1 MKRLTSI
8 VLILSITINIFG
20 QKDKPAKETD
30 ILLPPIGI
38 AWGFLYGY
46 PPEPPVTFIPSLN
59 DLGVHSTKVYLIWH
73 QIEPEKG
80 KYNWKTVDFLL
91 NQIKPE
97 DQVLVSIFSSST
109 WATKTTTAML
119 PASPAKSADDYY
131 NFIYRL
137 VKHCKGKIKYWQNDS
152 EPNNPVYWSGSVD
165 EFINELRVF
174 HKAVKDADKGAK
186 VVLGGYDG
194 LFNPPGYFQYPG
206 QEKSLEF
213 FHKTISEASDCFDI
227 FDIRLYADPYTIPYR
242 VEYFKKI
249 LKEKGKNQPI
259 ICTEYNGP
267 GLFEFQQNFQYVGII
282 NKWQQMISSNEMA
295 SLSQLKNP
303 LTEIYAKLGTLA
315 PQTEMFMMG
324 CKAALNEKFY
334 RIQCRNIIMRNILA
348 FSSGVKS
355 TMYWDLWHNTSDTFD
370 IMTLMYGKHK
380 LMELEKQKL
389 TSFYPQAKMF
399 TVLSKYLDG
408 FTDIE
413 RIELENSPKLFLFK
427 VAFKDS
433 KKLYIAWEQRD
444 SFSGEDMPSTSYT
457 IPWDTNKVTAT
468 TLFGKSVDSNF
479 RDRKLSIDISQDPV
493 FIIP

>member
-1 MKRLTSI
+1 MKRLTFI

-59 DLGVHSTKVYLIWH
+59 ELGVHSTKVYLIWH

-80 KYNWKTVDFLL
+80 KYNWETVDFLL

-119 PASPAKSADDYY
+119 PSSPAKSADDYY

-137 VKHCKGKIKYWQNDS
+137 VKHCKGKIKYWQNDC

-165 EFINELRVF
+165 EFISELRVF

-194 LFNPPGYFQYPG
+194 LFNPPGDFQYPG

-213 FHKTISEASDCFDI
+213 FQKTISEASDCFDI

-242 VEYFKKI
+242 
-249 LKEKGKNQPI
+249 
-259 ICTEYNGP
+259 
-267 GLFEFQQNFQYVGII
+267 
-282 NKWQQMISSNEMA
+282 
-295 SLSQLKNP
+295 
-303 LTEIYAKLGTLA
+303 
-315 PQTEMFMMG
+315 
-324 CKAALNEKFY
+324 
-334 RIQCRNIIMRNILA
+334 
-348 FSSGVKS
+348 
-355 TMYWDLWHNTSDTFD
+355 
-370 IMTLMYGKHK
+370 
-380 LMELEKQKL
+380 
-389 TSFYPQAKMF
+389 
-399 TVLSKYLDG
+399 
-408 FTDIE
+408 
-413 RIELENSPKLFLFK
+413 
-427 VAFKDS
+427 
-433 KKLYIAWEQRD
+433 
-444 SFSGEDMPSTSYT
+444 
-457 IPWDTNKVTAT
+457 
-468 TLFGKSVDSNF
+468 
-479 RDRKLSIDISQDPV
+479 
-493 FIIP
+493 